1 MSSSGPRKGAGLAP
15 GPPTITPAIRCTP
28 DGWQWLN
35 EQAAEKGHPSVG
47 SWASA
52 RGKRPKK
59 QATNSAK
66 KAARPKKQATNSA
79 KKAARPKKQATNSAK
94 KAALGQHAEFEDLE
108 AWDKAATLEPTTDE

>member
-66 KAARPKKQATNSA
+66 KAA
-79 KKAARPKKQATNSAK
+79 
-94 KAALGQHAEFEDLE
+94 LGQHAEFEDLE